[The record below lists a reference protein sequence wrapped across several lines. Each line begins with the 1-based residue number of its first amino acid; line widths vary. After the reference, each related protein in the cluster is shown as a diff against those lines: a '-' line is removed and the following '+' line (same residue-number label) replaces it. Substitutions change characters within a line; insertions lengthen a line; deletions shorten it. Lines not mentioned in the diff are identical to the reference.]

1 MNAQAP
7 ALSLC
12 SDLLTGRE
20 WSAPHV
26 RELFHLAANV
36 KAHPERYKS
45 ALEGRFLAMIFE
57 KPSLRTRVTFE
68 VGISSLGGTAI
79 YLDHAGTR
87 LGQRESIPDVA
98 RQLSRWVQG
107 IVARV
112 FSQEALET
120 LAANATVPVINGLS
134 DLYHPCQT
142 FSDFFTI
149 EEKFGSAR
157 GLKLAYVGDGNKIGR
172 AHV

>member
-36 KAHPERYKS
+36 KAHPERYRS
-45 ALEGRFLAMIFE
+45 ALTGRFLAMIFE

-68 VGISSLGGTAI
+68 VGIASLGGTAI
-79 YLDHAGTR
+79 YLDHADTH
-87 LGQRESIPDVA
+87 LGDPESIPDVG
-98 RQLSRWVQG
+98 RCLSRWVQG

-112 FSQEALET
+112 FSQEGLEV
-120 LAANATVPVINGLS
+120 LAAHATVPVINALS
-134 DLYHPCQT
+134 DIY
-142 FSDFFTI
+142 
-149 EEKFGSAR
+149 
-157 GLKLAYVGDGNKIGR
+157 
-172 AHV
+172 